1 MFGGLGYAA
10 LFGLIAAALARP
22 GPTVGTVTS
31 AVTAVGKRSLS
42 SYLAQSVIFTPL
54 LCAWGLGL
62 GAVLGSAG
70 VAALAIGVWLAT
82 FGGRRAGAS
91 RPARPGGVAAAATG
105 VRAFCGFLTS
115 RAGRPPSAPAL
126 RAP

>member
-1 MFGGLGYAA
+1 LFGGLGYAA
-10 LFGLIAAALARP
+10 LFGLIAAALARR
-22 GPTVGTVTS
+22 GPTVGAVTT

-82 FGGRRAGAS
+82 FVGAPSWSVATCEARRSGCCGGSRTDVLRTPDQLCGA
-91 RPARPGGVAAAATG
+91 A
-105 VRAFCGFLTS
+105 
-115 RAGRPPSAPAL
+115 PSAPAL
-126 RAP
+126 SAF